1 MSYDPKRRPRHP
13 VTVAEL
19 NDAAALVRFADYL
32 DGRLG
37 ELATNGAL
45 TGTVHAIQLLRGTAR
60 AIRP

>member
-1 MSYDPKRRPRHP
+1 MTYNPSKRPRHP
-13 VTVAEL
+13 VEVAEL

-45 TGTVHAIQLLRGTAR
+45 TGTVHAIQLLRGTAK
-60 AIRP
+60 AIQP